1 MKSSFGPKGLS
12 SLSHPSSPGCFSVSS
27 ATSMMCLTIVITYLL
42 LSGTVSANYRATFT
56 EMAMPE
62 QLFLLGALLL
72 LYGFVVATA

>member
-1 MKSSFGPKGLS
+1 
-12 SLSHPSSPGCFSVSS
+12 
-27 ATSMMCLTIVITYLL
+27 MMCLTIVITYLL